1 MFDTHVQH
9 LLSGEYSLCFL
20 GVDEDTRAHLRNG
33 FPASIGTLQL
43 GLVGELRSSGNHGT
57 ITGLPSTLID
67 TERLVFLRI
76 PFFLFLSLL
85 MILISHFNLF
95 LFRSDFLLLL
105 LYIRSS
111 YLSDNDVSLTII
123 FTTRASFSR
132 LEGNEKKQMQTTWG
146 AE

>member
-20 GVDEDTRAHLRNG
+20 GVDEDMRAHLRNG

-85 MILISHFNLF
+85 FILISHFNLF
-95 LFRSDFLLLL
+95 LFRRDFLLLL
-105 LYIRSS
+105 LHI
-111 YLSDNDVSLTII
+111 
-123 FTTRASFSR
+123 
-132 LEGNEKKQMQTTWG
+132 LERDQGCKVF
-146 AE
+146 